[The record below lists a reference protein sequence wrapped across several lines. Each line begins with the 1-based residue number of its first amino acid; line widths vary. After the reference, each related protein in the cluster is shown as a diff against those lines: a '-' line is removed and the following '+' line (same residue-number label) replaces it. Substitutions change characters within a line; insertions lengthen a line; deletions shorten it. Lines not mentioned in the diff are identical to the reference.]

1 MRKQAGRLAHRAE
14 YLFGRCVFGL
24 LSLLPTGAA
33 RGIGSG
39 LGLVFYRVSGRHRR
53 TALANLEMAMGATL
67 RPRERARVARAA
79 FAHLGRIAADAPLFP
94 RHLRRPLDAVAL
106 YDGVEHLHAAV
117 ARGKGVLVFS
127 GHYGHWE
134 LVALLQHRLGV
145 PMTMVVNPMRNPF
158 YDRYFVRLRSLSGN
172 PILSKRLAARPILT
186 ALRQGRA
193 VAILIDQ
200 NVRGS
205 GGVFVDFFGRAAS
218 TTPSLATLALRSG
231 AAIVPVFSHFLPDGR
246 LSISYR
252 PAIVPERSGGK
263 EDDVLALTQRC
274 TALLEAEIRRRP
286 EGWFWMHERWRTRP
300 RPAAP
305 AGDVGPSRAAT
316 EPAATEPAAERL
328 VAGASAAAPPTVR
341 REAGR

>member
-1 MRKQAGRLAHRAE
+1 MRKPAGRLAHRAE
-14 YLFGRCVFGL
+14 YLFGRVAFGL

-33 RGIGSG
+33 RGVGGG
-39 LGLVFYRVSGRHRR
+39 LGLLFYLVSGRHRR
-53 TALANLEMAMGATL
+53 TALANLEMALGATL
-67 RPRERARVARAA
+67 DARQRARVARAS

-94 RHLRRPLDAVAL
+94 RHLRRPPDAVAA
-106 YDGVEHLHAAV
+106 YDGVEHLRAAA

-134 LVALLQHRLGV
+134 LVALLQHHLGV

-172 PILSKRLAARPILT
+172 TILSKRLAARPILT

-200 NVRGS
+200 NVRGT
-205 GGVFVDFFGRAAS
+205 GGLFIDFFGRAAS
-218 TTPSLATLALRSG
+218 TTPSLATLALRTG
-231 AAIVPVFSHFLPDGR
+231 AAIVPVFSRFLPDGR
-246 LSISYR
+246 LAISYR
-252 PAIVPERSGGK
+252 TAIVPERRGGM
-263 EDDVLALTQRC
+263 EDDILALTKTC

-300 RPAAP
+300 RPVSPAGGAGAAQAAAGPAAGRPAPPEATSATAAP
-305 AGDVGPSRAAT
+305 TAARS
-316 EPAATEPAAERL
+316 EA
-328 VAGASAAAPPTVR
+328 R
-341 REAGR
+341 R